1 MPLHHFKKKIFILL
15 WSNFGPYAPQTYVRQ
30 YPHSLK
36 CVPCT
41 MSGLGDMEEKK
52 KRGPCSQ
59 RSYSLMKKVTVS
71 ECQKKL
77 TEKMLPFFLNVRK
90 GNIIFRRDC
99 KGEVSGP

>member
-52 KRGPCSQ
+52 KAW
-59 RSYSLMKKVTVS
+59 SLFSKILQSNEEGHSLRMSKKA
-71 ECQKKL
+71 
-77 TEKMLPFFLNVRK
+77 N
-90 GNIIFRRDC
+90 
-99 KGEVSGP
+99 